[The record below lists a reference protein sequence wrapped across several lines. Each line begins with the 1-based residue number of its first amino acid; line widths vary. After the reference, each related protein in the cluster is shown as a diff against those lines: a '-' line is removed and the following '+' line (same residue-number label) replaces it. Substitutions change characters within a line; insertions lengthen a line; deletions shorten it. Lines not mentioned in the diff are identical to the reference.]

1 MSKAGSMGNTGI
13 AGQAVRH
20 GPVSLVRHGRI
31 GLMCISHPP
40 VNALSVA
47 TVAGLDACVAAF
59 EADAG
64 LDGLL
69 VWCAGR
75 TFVAGGDIAQFDAPD
90 FDAGPYNRI
99 LARIEASP
107 RLVVAALHGTAL
119 GGGLELALAC
129 HYRVALPGACVGLPE
144 IKLGLLPGSLGSQRL
159 PRACGA
165 ALALDLM
172 LSGRMLDAEA
182 AMAAGI
188 VDAVVAGEPLAV
200 GLNYLEALLERRAP
214 ARRLS
219 ARRASAA
226 GLPDDFFAQAMRR
239 AREEHGRYPAAAAI
253 VQAVDAA
260 VNLPFAEGEAVEA
273 RLLAACVASPQSQA
287 LRHLFFAERQ
297 AARVPGLPAGM
308 APRALHTAGVVGA
321 GTMGSRIAMSL
332 ADAGLPVTLVEAS
345 DAALARGLASVRAQ
359 YDVAVA
365 AGRLRPDQVASRM
378 GLIAGTLD
386 HGALAGCEL
395 VIEAVVEDMALK
407 QQVHAGLGRICQPGA
422 IIATNTSTL
431 DVEVLAEASGR
442 PADFVGLHFR
452 NPSNGGRLI
461 EVVRTAATAPDVLAT
476 AMQLARRLGKVAVV
490 SGVCF
495 GFIGN
500 RMAEAYLRE
509 SEFLLMEGVSPARL
523 DAVMQAYGMAMGPCR
538 MLDLAGIDVAAR
550 IVLEYGKAGGLP
562 PDPAYRAVVRTLYRL
577 GRLGCKSGAGFY
589 RYPAGTL
596 VPDPE
601 AARICAALG
610 RAHGIAPRRT
620 EIADEEIVE
629 RLIYP
634 LVNEAAKLLEEGVAC
649 RPGDIDMV
657 WTAGYGFPDY
667 LGGPVWLADRIGLA
681 RIAAGMERYARERG
695 NPYDYWDISPL
706 LARLA
711 RLAGGGQ
718 GGPGLSGW
726 LPPSS
731 APPPLPAGVGQFAV
745 PAAIHP
751 GPKPPQSVH

>member
-1 MSKAGSMGNTGI
+1 MSDADKA
-13 AGQAVRH
+13 V
-20 GPVSLVRHGRI
+20 PVSLVRHGRI
-31 GLMCISHPP
+31 GLLCIDHPP

-47 TVAGLDACVAAF
+47 TVAGLDARVAAF
-59 EADAG
+59 EADPS

-69 VWCAGR
+69 IWCAGR

-90 FDAGPYNRI
+90 FTAAPYNRI
-99 LARIEASP
+99 LARIEASE

-129 HYRVALPGACVGLPE
+129 HYRVALPGTRVGLPE
-144 IKLGLLPGSLGSQRL
+144 IKLGLLPGSLGTQRL

-165 ALALDLM
+165 ALALELM

-182 AMAAGI
+182 ALAAGI
-188 VDAVVAGEPLAV
+188 VDALVQGEPLAA
-200 GLNYLEALLERRAP
+200 GLNFLEDLLERLAP
-214 ARRLS
+214 PRRLS
-219 ARRASAA
+219 TLSVPVA
-226 GLPDDFFAQAMRR
+226 GLPKDFFAQAMQHATQQR
-239 AREEHGRYPAAAAI
+239 AHYPAAAAI
-253 VQAVDAA
+253 VQAVEAA
-260 VNLPFAEGEAVEA
+260 ATLPFAQGEAMEA
-273 RLLAACVASPQSQA
+273 ALLTACVASPESRA

-297 AARVPGLPAGM
+297 AARVPGMPAGA
-308 APRALHTAGVVGA
+308 APRALHTAGVIGA

-345 DAALARGLASVRAQ
+345 GTALARGLASVRAQ
-359 YDVAVA
+359 YEASAA
-365 AGRLRPDQVASRM
+365 AGRIQPEQVARRM

-386 HGALAGCEL
+386 YAALAGCEL
-395 VIEAVVEDMALK
+395 VIEAVDEDMALK
-407 QQVHAGLGRICQPGA
+407 QHVCARLGRICKPGA

-442 PADFVGLHFR
+442 PADFAGVHFR
-452 NPSNGGRLI
+452 NPANGGRLI
-461 EVVRTAATAPDVLAT
+461 EVVRGSATAPDVVVT

-538 MLDLAGIDVAAR
+538 MLDLAGIDVGAK

-562 PDPAYRAVVRTLYRL
+562 PDPAYRAVVRTLFML
-577 GRLGCKSGAGFY
+577 GRLGCKSGAGYY
-589 RYPAGTL
+589 RYPDGQP

-601 AARICAALG
+601 AERICAALG
-610 RAHGIAPRRT
+610 RAHGIARRMD
-620 EIADEEIVE
+620 IADAEIVE
-629 RLIYP
+629 RLLYP
-634 LVNEAAKLLEEGVAC
+634 LINEAAKLLEEGVAC

-667 LGGPVWLADRIGLA
+667 LGGPVWQADSIGLP
-681 RIAAGMERYARERG
+681 RIVAGLEHYARLRG

-706 LARLA
+706 LAALA
-711 RLAGGGQ
+711 RGGQ
-718 GGPGLSGW
+718 RLSGW
-726 LPPSS
+726 S
-731 APPPLPAGVGQFAV
+731 APPAAADAPATAEQGRPAMPISLSPDPLAGQSR
-745 PAAIHP
+745 IQS